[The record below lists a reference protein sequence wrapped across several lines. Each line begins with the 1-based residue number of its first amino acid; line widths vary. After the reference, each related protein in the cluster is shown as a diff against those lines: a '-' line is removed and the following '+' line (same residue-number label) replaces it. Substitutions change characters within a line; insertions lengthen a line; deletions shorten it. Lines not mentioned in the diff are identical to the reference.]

1 MTRRSSSIRSSPATT
16 IRSGAISAL
25 FPTACTKMCARRC
38 ASYSTS
44 RPTSASSA
52 GSAVAFRKGYH
63 PGARVNGKI
72 HPRPG
77 RWNGRETSNGPTTGS
92 LDLVSN
98 ENQGVSMKLN
108 VWQRAW
114 VLFLALWV
122 LRVLIHGWA
131 WRNAQRLLLDV
142 LAVPSLLY
150 VTGLG
155 VRWVLR
161 GSAQDA

>member
-1 MTRRSSSIRSSPATT
+1 
-16 IRSGAISAL
+16 
-25 FPTACTKMCARRC
+25 
-38 ASYSTS
+38 
-44 RPTSASSA
+44 
-52 GSAVAFRKGYH
+52 
-63 PGARVNGKI
+63 
-72 HPRPG
+72 
-77 RWNGRETSNGPTTGS
+77 
-92 LDLVSN
+92 
-98 ENQGVSMKLN
+98 MKLN

-131 WRNAQRLLLDV
+131 FWTSWRNAQRFLLDV